1 MEAMVGARLEV
12 VAPPKITDPG
22 DRVRLIVLLFVTI
35 AIHAWLIG
43 HTVVTARDG
52 IGFARIALQ
61 IEQPGLGHASGEAR
75 RTLADV
81 FREAQ
86 HPPLYPITVWFTSF
100 PVRYFCD
107 LDLPSEMLLS
117 TQIASSIAG
126 VLLIIPVYWLGRSM
140 FSKFAGFAAAAMVA
154 CLPVF
159 ARISSDGL
167 TEGLYLFLLASSLL
181 LGVRAIRSPGVGT
194 FLVCGLVTG
203 LTYLTRPEGMMV
215 GIATASVG
223 FVLGAI
229 GRWPRA
235 LTLGYLTALF
245 VGISLAA
252 APYMLLIGGLTNKPT
267 GNGMTRFENWRTRL
281 FGEAAPPPVSGP
293 LFAAW
298 YVPGEDGS
306 KTVWAMKAVLSEG
319 MKAFH
324 YVPAIMCIWGIWLI
338 RRRLRAEPWLIVP
351 VLCMA
356 INFCVIVALVSLKV
370 DSAGRSYVS
379 ERHML
384 PIALIGIVFAA
395 SALEPLGGWL
405 STRTGISP
413 IATAGALLVAICI
426 SGLPSIFKPLHE
438 NRAGHVY
445 AGRWLREHAAAADT
459 IIDPFEWAQ
468 YFAGRT
474 LYDIPPDPVSSSIS
488 YAVLEGAKND
498 SPNSHLPRHAAAL
511 AVAQDG
517 RSQLVYHW
525 PEQSSP
531 ENAKIRIYRLE
542 QTNTGSIQP

>member
-1 MEAMVGARLEV
+1 MDALVGARLEV

-22 DRVRLIVLLFVTI
+22 DRVRLLVLLFVTI

-61 IEQPGLGHASGEAR
+61 IEQPGLGHAAGEAR

-86 HPPLYPITVWFTSF
+86 HPPLYPITVWLTSI
-100 PVRYFCD
+100 PVRYFAE
-107 LDLPSEMLLS
+107 LDLPSEMLLA

-126 VLLIIPVYWLGRSM
+126 ILLIIPVYWLGRTL
-140 FSKFAGFAAAAMVA
+140 FSKFAGFAAAAMIA

-167 TEGLYLFLLASSLL
+167 TEGLYLFLLASALL
-181 LGVRAIRSPGVGT
+181 LGVRAIRSPGIGA
-194 FLVCGLVTG
+194 FLLCGLVTG

-215 GIATASVG
+215 GMATALVG
-223 FVLGAI
+223 CGLGAF
-229 GRWPRA
+229 GRWSR
-235 LTLGYLTALF
+235 THTMGYLTALV

-267 GNGMTRFENWRTRL
+267 GSGMTRLENWRTRL
-281 FGEAAPPPVSGP
+281 LGEVHTPSTSGP

-298 YVPGEDGS
+298 FVPGEDGS
-306 KTVWAMKAVLSEG
+306 KAVWAVKAVLSEG
-319 MKAFH
+319 MKSFH
-324 YVPAIMCIWGIWLI
+324 YVPAFLCIGGIWLI

-356 INFCVIVALVSLKV
+356 INFCVIMALVSLKV

-384 PIALIGIVFAA
+384 PIALIGIIFAA
-395 SALEPLGGWL
+395 GALEPLGRWL
-405 STRTGISP
+405 ATRTGVS
-413 IATAGALLVAICI
+413 ASLSAGFLLVAICI
-426 SGLPSIFKPLHE
+426 SALPSVLKPLHD

-445 AGRWLREHAAAADT
+445 AGRWLREHASAADT

-468 YFAGRT
+468 FFAGRT
-474 LYDIPPDPVSSSIS
+474 LYDIPPDPMASSVSFAI
-488 YAVLEGAKND
+488 LEGATND
-498 SPNSHLPRHAAAL
+498 TPNSHLPRHAAAL

-525 PEQSSP
+525 PEQNRL
-531 ENAKIRIYRLE
+531 EDAKIRIYRLE
-542 QTNTGSIQP
+542 QTDVK